1 METVDAGNRALAIA
15 VWKEGEAS
23 QKTMEER
30 AQMEP
35 ENLLII
41 MSDQHNRRV
50 LGCYGHEIVRTPN
63 LDRLAASGTLFT
75 DVYTPSPVCVPARA
89 AFATGKY
96 VHQIGT
102 WDNAIAYDGTVP
114 SWHHL
119 LRERGHH
126 VVAIGKLH
134 FRSKEDDN
142 GFSDEQIGMHILD
155 GEGDLLGLVRD
166 EDMPKRGGSYKM
178 ARLAGPGESMYTVY
192 DREIA
197 ARAQIWLRE
206 EAQKHDGK
214 PWVLFVSFVCPH
226 FPLTAPPEH
235 FYRYWDQELP
245 LPKLYDRRHERLHPF
260 LEDYRKSFAYD
271 EFFETPEMVKR
282 AQAGYFGLCSFLD
295 ENIGKV
301 LTGLSDAG
309 LKDRTR
315 IVYTSDHGDN
325 LGARGLWGK
334 STMYEESV
342 AVPLIVAGPGIPAG
356 TRISA
361 PVNLL
366 DLYPF
371 ILDSVG
377 EASRETITPD
387 HPGVSITHTISA
399 PDSARVIFSEYHGM
413 GSKTAAYMVRK
424 GRYKLI
430 YYASYPPQ
438 LFDLAGDPEELNDIA
453 GQPSAKPMVDELTA
467 ELLRICDPDAVNR
480 QAKGDQDQRLAEVG
494 GKAFAIRRGDL
505 GFSPPPGIQADFR

>member
-1 METVDAGNRALAIA
+1 VTM
-15 VWKEGEAS
+15 EAS
-23 QKTMEER
+23 
-30 AQMEP
+30 
-35 ENLLII
+35 NLLII
-41 MSDQHNRRV
+41 MSDQHNRRM
-50 LGCYGHEIVRTPN
+50 LGCYGHNIVRTPN
-63 LDRLAASGTLFT
+63 LDRLAAGGTLFT
-75 DVYTPSPVCVPARA
+75 DAYTPCPVCVPARA

-102 WDNAIAYDGTVP
+102 WDNAIAYNGSIPT
-114 SWHHL
+114 WHHQ

-126 VVAIGKLH
+126 VVSIGKLH

-142 GFSDEQIGMHILD
+142 GFSDEQIGMHIID
-155 GEGDLLGLVRD
+155 GDGDLLGLIRD

-178 ARLAGPGESMYTVY
+178 ARMAGPGESMYTTY

-206 EAQKHDGK
+206 EAQKHSRK

-235 FYRYWDQELP
+235 FYHYWGQPLP
-245 LPKLYDRRHERLHPF
+245 LPKLYEQRHAPLHPY

-271 EFFETPEMVKR
+271 EFFETPEMVRR

-295 ENIGKV
+295 ENIGKILV
-301 LTGLSDAG
+301 ALADAG
-309 LKDRTR
+309 LTDSTR

-342 AVPLIVAGPGIPAG
+342 AVPLIVAGPSIPLG
-356 TRISA
+356 MRVGA

-371 ILDSVG
+371 IMESVG
-377 EASRETITPD
+377 EASPQTITTE
-387 HPGVSITHTISA
+387 HPGVSIARTISA
-399 PDSARVIFSEYHGM
+399 PCSARAVFSEYHGM
-413 GSKTAAYMVRK
+413 GSKTAAYMIRK
-424 GRYKLI
+424 GPYKLV
-430 YYASYPPQ
+430 YYGDYPPQ
-438 LFDLAGDPEELNDIA
+438 LFHLASDPEELNDIVEHA
-453 GQPSAKPMVDELTA
+453 NAKSVVDELKGD
-467 ELLRICDPDAVNR
+467 LFRICDPHAVDR
-480 QAKGDQDQRLAEVG
+480 QAKADQQRRLTQVG
-494 GKAFAIRRGDL
+494 GKTFVIERGDL
-505 GFSPPPGIQADFR
+505 GFSPPPGIRPDFS

>member
-1 METVDAGNRALAIA
+1 MRPLAA
-15 VWKEGEAS
+15 KRPRD
-23 QKTMEER
+23 KTEKQAKMN
-30 AQMEP
+30 P
-35 ENLLII
+35 KNLLII
-41 MSDQHNRRV
+41 MSDQHNRRI
-50 LGCYGHEIVRTPN
+50 LGCYGHEIVRTPS
-63 LDRLAASGTLFT
+63 LDRLAAGGTLFS
-75 DVYTPSPVCVPARA
+75 DAYTPSPVCVPARA

-96 VHQIGT
+96 VHLIGT

-119 LRERGHH
+119 LRERGHQ

-166 EDMPKRGGSYKM
+166 EDMPKRDGSYKM
-178 ARLAGPGESMYTVY
+178 AKLAGPGESMYTIY

-197 ARAQIWLRE
+197 ARAQVWLRE
-206 EAQKHDGK
+206 EAHKHKGK
-214 PWVLFVSFVCPH
+214 PWILFVSFVCPH

-235 FYRYWDQELP
+235 FYRYWDQKLP
-245 LPKLYDRRHERLHPF
+245 WPKLYDRRHEPLHPF

-271 EFFETPEMVKR
+271 EFFETAAMVKR
-282 AQAGYFGLCSFLD
+282 AQAGYLGLCSFLD

-301 LTGLSDAG
+301 LTALSDAG
-309 LKDRTR
+309 LTDETR
-315 IVYTSDHGDN
+315 VVYTSDHGDN

-342 AVPLIVAGPGIPAG
+342 AVPLIVAGPDIPVA

-371 ILDSVG
+371 IVESVG
-377 EASRETITPD
+377 AASPKTITAE
-387 HPGVSITHTISA
+387 HPGVSITRTISTR
-399 PDSARVIFSEYHGM
+399 DDRRVVFSEYHGM
-413 GSKTAAYMVRK
+413 GSKTAAYMIRK
-424 GRYKLI
+424 GPYKLV
-430 YYASYPPQ
+430 YYADYPPQ

-453 GQPSAKPMVDELTA
+453 GQADVRPVLDQLTTELF
-467 ELLRICDPDAVNR
+467 RICDPKAVNQ
-480 QAKGDQDQRLAEVG
+480 QAKRDQHRRLAEAG

-505 GFSPPPGIQADFR
+505 GFSPPPGIRPDFS